1 MKTIVMTMSENEF
14 LAVLDAVSSQAQDA
28 RELADLE
35 VERGE
40 DEAGVW
46 TRKADALAAVEDRM
60 TEILVRRRAREKENE
75 MKTITDTQ
83 IEQLKTEAGAHGD
96 LDQVSMCERA
106 LEGDEAARAECAE
119 VVAAALAME
128 D

>member
-1 MKTIVMTMSENEF
+1 
-14 LAVLDAVSSQAQDA
+14 
-28 RELADLE
+28 
-35 VERGE
+35 
-40 DEAGVW
+40 
-46 TRKADALAAVEDRM
+46 
-60 TEILVRRRAREKENE
+60 
-75 MKTITDTQ
+75 MKTITDIQ